1 MTVKDDVYHATD
13 HLILSKPRRRYG
25 TSVHPSHWQ
34 LRSMVGVEDNNVVYF
49 PGGTDSTEVQRLN
62 ITTQEIET
70 IKRLPFQPRCLVA
83 RHGWICCGG
92 ETGEF
97 TAIHVRERT
106 PPNDAN
112 AQLNTDSDDQVPGQE
127 LLDEL
132 SRDLDD
138 EDSVEVARALARAQI
153 ITAARGNTN
162 NDNKNLSV
170 TSKKFGKQ
178 RVNCI
183 TLWFPPTLVPAAAG
197 AYNEPVAVLS
207 NNDNSVSCVSLWEEE
222 ALDEITYPDCVNRA
236 VISPDGR
243 LLIAISDDPYLYV
256 HERIEKDEPWMNT
269 YRLSHRTHQWVP
281 LRKVPLK
288 SQSKDDRSEN
298 RGSFA
303 ACFSSTGSY
312 LAVGTQYGIISVFD
326 VAAFSVPGL
335 DPLVTTF
342 GSSRPNAEL
351 GAIRDM
357 AFAPGST
364 DLLAWTEDRGHV
376 GVADLRT
383 GFLSRQILDLDKRDD
398 YDHITISDRSAIDPG
413 LLLLAAART
422 DDNEAS
428 ASASPPSRLRGIDLL
443 AALEARRERSNRE
456 HWDPLESSS
465 FTPRELEVLDA
476 IRAER
481 RQREAATSGGGPT
494 TTERRTNTSIWR
506 DDPSSRLGGAG
517 AGGDTQRSSGS
528 SEQSRERGSGLR
540 TARDTRDLSTYREY
554 ADLLYGIPP
563 RAATSLR
570 ASASTG
576 GGAAGSGSSGRDGRN
591 LRASIAALREA
602 TDEATAADHLRV
614 ISAITRLDRGGDRT
628 THPPTRPAGSG
639 SGTSSSQAQTASEA
653 AAERRALNLSS
664 RIIANPSLLSPTSR
678 NTTSNTSVNA
688 AATLQQLYYTLHL
701 EDTLPFDSFSRT
713 LPDLDSTRRLR
724 GAHASL
730 REWDDH
736 PTRRAFGAL
745 YMSRREPDPH
755 DTAGLCWSEDGR
767 VLFVGAEDGIYEFHV
782 NLLQRSLFPSMDYR

>member
-1 MTVKDDVYHATD
+1 MTVKDDVYHATE
-13 HLILSKPRRRYG
+13 HLILPKPRRRYR

-34 LRSMVGVEDNNVVYF
+34 LRSMVGVEDNDLVYF
-49 PGGTDSTEVQRLN
+49 PGGRDNTEVQRLN

-83 RHGWICCGG
+83 RNGWICCGG

-97 TAIHVRERT
+97 TAIHVRERS

-112 AQLNTDSDDQVPGQE
+112 ATDSDDQVPGQE

-132 SRDLDD
+132 SHDLDD

-153 ITAARGNTN
+153 ITAARGNAN

-256 HERIEKDEPWMNT
+256 HERVEKEEPWMNS
-269 YRLSHRTHQWVP
+269 YRLSHRTHKWVP
-281 LRKVPLK
+281 LRKVPLE

-326 VAAFSVPGL
+326 VAAFSVSGL
-335 DPLVTTF
+335 DPLITTF
-342 GSSRPNAEL
+342 GSSRPHAEL

-398 YDHITISDRSAIDPG
+398 YDHVTISDRSAIDPR
-413 LLLLAAART
+413 LLLLAAARS

-428 ASASPPSRLRGIDLL
+428 ASASPPPRLRGVDLL

-456 HWDPLESSS
+456 HWDSLESSS

-481 RQREAATSGGGPT
+481 RQRDAATSGGGGT
-494 TTERRTNTSIWR
+494 ATERRTNTSIWR
-506 DDPSSRLGGAG
+506 DDPLSRSGGAG
-517 AGGDTQRSSGS
+517 AGDTQRSSGS
-528 SEQSRERGSGLR
+528 SEQSRERSSGLR
-540 TARDTRDLSTYREY
+540 NTRETRDLSTYREY
-554 ADLLYGIPP
+554 ADLLTGVPP

-576 GGAAGSGSSGRDGRN
+576 SATGGSSGRDGRN
-591 LRASIAALREA
+591 MRASIAALREA
-602 TDEATAADHLRV
+602 ADEATAADHLRV
-614 ISAITRLDRGGDRT
+614 ISAMASIDRGGDRGDRT
-628 THPPTRPAGSG
+628 YPPTRPAGTAGASG
-639 SGTSSSQAQTASEA
+639 RTTSNTNNQAQTASDA
-653 AAERRALNLSS
+653 AAERRALTLSS
-664 RIIANPSLLSPTSR
+664 RIMANPSLLSPTSR
-678 NTTSNTSVNA
+678 NTTSNTSTSNVSA

-767 VLFVGAEDGIYEFHV
+767 IL
-782 NLLQRSLFPSMDYR
+782 